1 MKFVD
6 EATISIA
13 AGDGGNGA
21 LSFRREKYIPKGGP
35 DGGDGGD
42 GGHVFMQADEGM
54 NTLADFRH
62 ARHFKAQRGENG
74 RGRNCTGGR
83 GEDKIIVVPVG
94 TIATDRTTGERVA
107 DLTHHGQTAK
117 VAQGGFHGLGNTRYK
132 SSTNR
137 APRQTSNGSA
147 GERRELL
154 LELRL
159 LADVGLLGLPN
170 AGKSSLITKVSA
182 ARPKIA
188 DYPFTTL
195 HPNLGVVPIE
205 KHKSFV
211 IADIPGLIEGAAE
224 GAGLGNLFLRHLSRT
239 GILLHVVDCAPVD
252 QSDPVDTAKRLLH
265 ELEKH
270 DNLKQKPDQSQS
282 LDNVE
287 NAENTLQNKERWLVI
302 NKIDLLD
309 PQALEE
315 IKARLQKEIPSEQPA
330 YCISAATGEGTNA
343 LMQAL
348 MRRLDDL
355 WLEQQAKQ
363 EQAKSDQQ
371 PADEAL
377 PESQCSDEPES

>member
-62 ARHFKAQRGENG
+62 ARHYKAQRGENG
-74 RGRNCTGGR
+74 RGRNCTGSR

-107 DLTHHGQTAK
+107 DLTRHGQTAK

-170 AGKSSLITKVSA
+170 AGKSSLISRVSA

-239 GILLHVVDCAPVD
+239 GILLHVVDCAPLD
-252 QSDPVDTAKRLLH
+252 QSDPVKTAKRLLQ

-270 DNLKQKPDQSQS
+270 DKLNPAS
-282 LDNVE
+282 E
-287 NAENTLQNKERWLVI
+287 NTQNTLQNKERWLVI
-302 NKIDLLD
+302 NKIDLLE
-309 PQALEE
+309 PEALADT
-315 IKARLQKEIPSEQPA
+315 KKRLQSEIGSEQPT
-330 YCISAATGEGTNA
+330 YCVSAATGDGTVE

-355 WLEQQAKQ
+355 WQQKLEKEEQ
-363 EQAKSDQQ
+363 EKSDK
-371 PADEAL
+371 L
-377 PESQCSDEPES
+377 PEDGLQPGDSAAAEPES